1 MLSDKHVTSGA
12 TLLQGAA
19 HQTGSH
25 WPYSTMR
32 KRRRQLITG
41 N

>member
-1 MLSDKHVTSGA
+1 MLCNKHVTSGA

-32 KRRRQLITG
+32 KRRLQLTPG